1 MLTSFHSIK
10 SRYTAPV
17 RLRFFGELLTSLTGA
32 MMGPFMVLYLHEQ
45 LNGSIM
51 MPMLIISLQP
61 FADIFLTLAAGKA
74 ADRLGRRT
82 AILTALLLQ
91 SAAMTGFVFAEHAY
105 VFAILYVMNGIGRSL
120 YIPASRAQI
129 AESTPES
136 RRSEVFAVINAIY
149 SAGLTAGPLVGMLL
163 YNHNPVWIFALDA
176 AALFIYF
183 LIAALKLPETKPL
196 HPAVTPKM
204 SASFM
209 IYRPVLLLLL
219 LSLPI
224 SMLYAQTETT
234 YRLFSK
240 NMFSDYLS
248 ILTIYSAAKA
258 LFSCVLQVPL
268 VKGTEKLSMKTIL
281 FITYICYSLAAA
293 GFACSTSL
301 TMLLVTAAVMTVG
314 ESIGLTHIQTFIS
327 KLAPPHLLGRFY
339 AVYGLHWDISRSI
352 GPLAGGLIL
361 TSFGGEV
368 IFYALA
374 VCLLTAGLSLTYTI
388 EKLEHKVIRKVN
400 RL

>member
-1 MLTSFHSIK
+1 MLSSFQSIK

-17 RLRFFGELLTSLTGA
+17 WLRFFGEMLTSLTGA

-45 LNGSIM
+45 LNGSVMI
-51 MPMLIISLQP
+51 PMLIISLQP
-61 FADIFLTLAAGKA
+61 FADICLTLVAGRVT
-74 ADRLGRRT
+74 DRLGRRT
-82 AILTALLLQ
+82 AILIALLLQ

-105 VFAILYVMNGIGRSL
+105 VFAILYVMNGMGRSL

-136 RRSEVFAVINAIY
+136 RRSEVFAVINVIY
-149 SAGLTAGPLVGMLL
+149 SAGLTAGPVLGVLL
-163 YNHNPVWIFALDA
+163 YKHDPVWIFALDA
-176 AALFIYF
+176 AALFLYF
-183 LIAALKLPETKPL
+183 LIAALKLPETKPMITTG
-196 HPAVTPKM
+196 A
-204 SASFM
+204 SAFSPSFT

-248 ILTIYSAAKA
+248 MLTIYSAAKA
-258 LFSCVLQVPL
+258 LFSFVLQIPL

-281 FITYICYSLAAA
+281 LITYICYSLAAV
-293 GFACSTSL
+293 GFACSTSV

-327 KLAPPHLLGRFY
+327 KLAPPYLLGRFY

-368 IFYALA
+368 IFYTLA
-374 VCLLTAGLSLTYTI
+374 VCLLATGLCLTYTI
-388 EKLEHKVIRKVN
+388 ERLEQKVIRKVN
-400 RL
+400 G

>member
-1 MLTSFHSIK
+1 MLTSFQSIK
-10 SRYTAPV
+10 SRYTTPV
-17 RLRFFGELLTSLTGA
+17 WLRFFGEMLTSLTGA

-45 LNGSIM
+45 LNGSVMI
-51 MPMLIISLQP
+51 PMLIISLQP
-61 FADIFLTLAAGKA
+61 FADICLTLIAGRVT
-74 ADRLGRRT
+74 DRLGRRT
-82 AILTALLLQ
+82 AILIALLLQ
-91 SAAMTGFVFAEHAY
+91 AAAMTGFVFADQAY
-105 VFAILYVMNGIGRSL
+105 VFALLYVMNGIGRSL

-149 SAGLTAGPLVGMLL
+149 SAGLTAGPLAGMLL
-163 YNHNPVWIFALDA
+163 YKHNPVWIFALDA
-176 AALFIYF
+176 AALFSYF
-183 LIAALKLPETKPL
+183 LVAALKLPETKPIITAGT
-196 HPAVTPKM
+196 PAF
-204 SASFM
+204 SGSFT

-248 ILTIYSAAKA
+248 MLTIYSAVKA
-258 LFSCVLQVPL
+258 LFSFVLQVPL
-268 VKGTEKLSMKTIL
+268 VKATEKLSMKTIL
-281 FITYICYSLAAA
+281 LIAYICYALTAA

-327 KLAPPHLLGRFY
+327 TLAPPHLLGRFY
-339 AVYGLHWDISRSI
+339 AIYGLHWDISRSI
-352 GPLAGGLIL
+352 GPLAGGMIL

-368 IFYALA
+368 MFYALA
-374 VCLLTAGLSLTYTI
+374 VCMLAACLCLTYTI
-388 EKLEHKVIRKVN
+388 DKLEQKVIRKMN
-400 RL
+400 G

>member
-1 MLTSFHSIK
+1 
-10 SRYTAPV
+10 
-17 RLRFFGELLTSLTGA
+17 
-32 MMGPFMVLYLHEQ
+32 
-45 LNGSIM
+45 
-51 MPMLIISLQP
+51 
-61 FADIFLTLAAGKA
+61 
-74 ADRLGRRT
+74 
-82 AILTALLLQ
+82 
-91 SAAMTGFVFAEHAY
+91 
-105 VFAILYVMNGIGRSL
+105 
-120 YIPASRAQI
+120 
-129 AESTPES
+129 
-136 RRSEVFAVINAIY
+136 
-149 SAGLTAGPLVGMLL
+149 
-163 YNHNPVWIFALDA
+163 
-176 AALFIYF
+176 
-183 LIAALKLPETKPL
+183 
-196 HPAVTPKM
+196 
-204 SASFM
+204 
-209 IYRPVLLLLL
+209 
-219 LSLPI
+219 
-224 SMLYAQTETT
+224 
-234 YRLFSK
+234 
-240 NMFSDYLS
+240 MFSDYLS
-248 ILTIYSAAKA
+248 MLTIYSAAKA

-374 VCLLTAGLSLTYTI
+374 VCLLAAGLSLTYTI

>member
-1 MLTSFHSIK
+1 MLTSFQSIK

-17 RLRFFGELLTSLTGA
+17 WLRFFGEMLTSLTGA
-32 MMGPFMVLYLHEQ
+32 MIGPFMVLYLHEQ
-45 LNGSIM
+45 LNGSVMI
-51 MPMLIISLQP
+51 PMLIISLQP
-61 FADIFLTLAAGKA
+61 FADIFLTLVAGRVT
-74 ADRLGRRT
+74 DQLGRRT

-91 SAAMTGFVFAEHAY
+91 SAAMTGFVFAEHAA
-105 VFAILYVMNGIGRSL
+105 VFAFLYVLNGIGRSL

-149 SAGLTAGPLVGMLL
+149 SAGLTAGPLAGMLL
-163 YNHNPVWIFALDA
+163 YKYNPVWIFALDA

-183 LIAALKLPETKPL
+183 LIAALKLQETKPG
-196 HPAVTPKM
+196 ATAGASQF
-204 SASFM
+204 SAGFT
-209 IYRPVLLLLL
+209 IYRPVLLLLV

-240 NMFSDYLS
+240 NIFSDYLS
-248 ILTIYSAAKA
+248 MLTIYSAVKA
-258 LFSCVLQVPL
+258 LFSFVLQVPL
-268 VKGTEKLSMKTIL
+268 VKMTEKLSIKMIL
-281 FITYICYSLAAA
+281 CITYICYSLAAA
-293 GFACSTSL
+293 GFACAASL

-327 KLAPPHLLGRFY
+327 TLAPPHLLGRFY

-352 GPLAGGLIL
+352 GPLTGGLIL

-368 IFYALA
+368 IFYSLS
-374 VCLLTAGLSLTYTI
+374 VCLLATGFYLICTI
-388 EKLEHKVIRKVN
+388 EKLEHRVIRKVN
-400 RL
+400 G

>member
-1 MLTSFHSIK
+1 MLTSFQSIK
-10 SRYTAPV
+10 SRYSAPV
-17 RLRFFGELLTSLTGA
+17 WLRFFGEMLTSLTGA
-32 MMGPFMVLYLHEQ
+32 MMAPFMVLYLHEQ

-51 MPMLIISLQP
+51 IPMLIISLQP
-61 FADIFLTLAAGKA
+61 FADICLTLVAGRV
-74 ADRLGRRT
+74 ADQLGRRT
-82 AILTALLLQ
+82 AIQIALLLQ

-105 VFAILYVMNGIGRSL
+105 VFAFLYVMNGIGRSL
-120 YIPASRAQI
+120 YIPASRAQM

-136 RRSEVFAVINAIY
+136 RRSEVFAMINAIY
-149 SAGLTAGPLVGMLL
+149 SAGLTAGPLLGMLL
-163 YNHNPVWIFALDA
+163 YQYNPVWIFALDA
-176 AALFIYF
+176 AALLIYF

-196 HPAVTPKM
+196 NTTVTLEM

-240 NMFSDYLS
+240 NIFSDYLFM
-248 ILTIYSAAKA
+248 LTIYSAAKA
-258 LFSCVLQVPL
+258 LFSFVLQVPL

-314 ESIGLTHIQTFIS
+314 ESIGLTHIQTFIAR
-327 KLAPPHLLGRFY
+327 LAPPHLLGRFY
-339 AVYGLHWDISRSI
+339 AVYGLHWDISRAI
-352 GPLAGGLIL
+352 GPLAGGMIL
-361 TSFGGEV
+361 ASFGGEV
-368 IFYALA
+368 IFYFLA
-374 VCLLTAGLSLTYTI
+374 ACILTTGLCLTYTI
-388 EKLEHKVIRKVN
+388 DKLEHKSIRKMN
-400 RL
+400 G